1 MAFHIEDDELTGLA
15 SLPEVLEA
23 AKVGGELIA
32 LWPLTT
38 AQELGNDAKYAED
51 LQVRVT
57 QSAAQLLTGLDVT
70 LPDAEFVYEGA
81 VDIPGRPQ
89 EIVDALLNVND
100 AYEQLQEYSR
110 TGDTSLVMDA
120 VGDLKVDWDEATT
133 SAVASA
139 LDDVEAAAESG
150 AIGTTS
156 DAGGGEGSGNSSD
169 ARSVAWRLAVVITA
183 VDGLLGIIAGDSSAD
198 QRDTA
203 SRVTPVMLYL
213 NELCE
218 RMSIPRMF
226 FDRRQ
231 FEALLGT
238 YADTAQSAGSRVES
252 LAQTIAP
259 LAQQEWQ
266 KHHDDVVFDPV
277 AAKKAAK
284 DEDEKQKRA
293 KLAEKFKD
301 IPEDPNKPHI
311 DL

>member
-1 MAFHIEDDELTGLA
+1 MAFHIEDDELAGLTA
-15 SLPEVLEA
+15 MPEVLEA

-57 QSAAQLLTGLDVT
+57 QSAAQLLTGQDVT

-81 VDIPGRPQ
+81 IDIPGRPQ

-100 AYEQLQEYSR
+100 AYERLHPYSHS
-110 TGDTSLVMDA
+110 GDTSLVMNA
-120 VGDLKVDWDEATT
+120 VDDLQVDWSEATA
-133 SAVASA
+133 SAVAAA
-139 LDDVEAAAESG
+139 LDDIEAAAKSG
-150 AIGTTS
+150 ASNLGN
-156 DAGGGEGSGNSSD
+156 GEGSANSSD
-169 ARSVAWRLAVVITA
+169 AQSVARRLAVVIAA
-183 VDGLLGIIAGDSSAD
+183 VDGLFGIIAGDGSAD
-198 QRDTA
+198 VDQRAAA

-226 FDRRQ
+226 FDREQ
-231 FEALLGT
+231 FESLLGT
-238 YADTAQSAGSRVES
+238 YADAAKSGSSSAES
-252 LAQTIAP
+252 LARAIAP
-259 LAQQEWQ
+259 LAQQEWR

-284 DEDEKQKRA
+284 DADEKQNRA